1 MKRYIYILILI
12 PLFTISKTNAQNVFG
27 VKAGLNFSSWNT
39 SINGVKVNNTRSL
52 KMMYGGFV
60 NHRFSE
66 KVSLQTELLYQQMG
80 VVMDKVSYDQ
90 SYVYVPVILNFDIN
104 ELVLSTGFQVG
115 KLLSAKSDF
124 GNIQSKFN
132 QFDYQ
137 FILGSSYV
145 FSNHIELELRYG
157 LGLNNIASKNVF
169 NILNDQT
176 KNEIKNNSI
185 GVSLN
190 YSF

>member
-12 PLFTISKTNAQNVFG
+12 PLLTISKANAQNVFG
-27 VKAGLNFSSWNT
+27 IKAGLNFPSWNT
-39 SINGVKVNNTRSL
+39 SLNGIKVNNTRTL
-52 KMMYGGFV
+52 KMLYGGFV

-66 KVSLQTELLYQQMG
+66 KFSLQTEILYQQMG
-80 VVMDKVSYDQ
+80 VVMDKISYDQ
-90 SYVYVPVILNFDIN
+90 SYVYIPVILNLDIN
-104 ELVLSTGFQVG
+104 ELVFSTGFQVG

-132 QFDYQ
+132 QYDYQ

-145 FSNHIELELRYG
+145 FSKHIELELRYG

-169 NILNDQT
+169 NILNDLT

>member
-12 PLFTISKTNAQNVFG
+12 PLLTISKANAQNVFG
-27 VKAGLNFSSWNT
+27 VKAGLNFPSWNT

-90 SYVYVPVILNFDIN
+90 SYVYVPVFLNFDIN

-124 GNIQSKFN
+124 GDIQSKFN
-132 QFDYQ
+132 QYDYQ

-145 FSNHIELELRYG
+145 FSNHVEIELRYG

-169 NILNDQT
+169 NILNDKAQ
-176 KNEIKNNSI
+176 NDIKNNSI
-185 GVSLN
+185 VVSLN
-190 YSF
+190 YTF